1 MEQAASSPVGE
12 LVGRLGARARS
23 RAARYLRDLT
33 RLVNLDS
40 GTFDVPLVNQVGRV
54 LAAMLERG
62 GWRVERRP
70 ATGFGDHLVATMPG
84 DRRRRVMLLGHFDT
98 VYPAGT
104 AATRSLA
111 VRDGRA
117 YGPGVLDMK
126 GGLVLGIHAVELL
139 GGFPDL
145 ARPDLVFVLNSD
157 EEVGSPT
164 SRQLIEETA
173 HTADVVY
180 VLEPGRQP
188 GGVLATRKG
197 VGMYTVTVHGRA
209 AHAGAAPQ
217 DGRSA
222 VLELAYKT
230 VHWHQLNDVDKGTT
244 VNVTVVRGGTRRN
257 VIPELATAEI
267 DVRVPS
273 HDEAA
278 RVDQAIREIA
288 ARSWVPDTWAE
299 VSGGLNRPPMEKL
312 AGTLPLIELARACV
326 ASMELEF
333 AELTSGGGSDGNF
346 TAAVGVPTLD
356 GLGPIGRGAHSPEE
370 YIDLESIPA
379 RLTLLALL
387 IALAPPRSG

>member
-1 MEQAASSPVGE
+1 MEPMVPPKVGE
-12 LVGRLGARARS
+12 LAGRVGARAQTRVEG
-23 RAARYLRDLT
+23 YLRDLT

-40 GTFDVPLVNQVGRV
+40 GTFDAPLVNQVGCE
-54 LAAMLERG
+54 LAVMLERG
-62 GWRVERRP
+62 GWRVERHP
-70 ATGFGDHLVATMPG
+70 ATGFGDHLVATLPG
-84 DRRRRVMLLGHFDT
+84 DGRRRVMLLGHFDT

-104 AATRSLA
+104 AATRPLA
-111 VRDGRA
+111 VREGRV

-139 GGFPDL
+139 ASFPDL

-164 SRQLIEETA
+164 SRQLIEEA
-173 HTADVVY
+173 ARAADAVY
-180 VLEPGRQP
+180 VLEPGREP

-197 VGMYTVTVHGRA
+197 VGMYSVTVHGRA

-230 VHWHQLNDVDKGTT
+230 VHWHQLNDFEKGTT

-257 VIPELATAEI
+257 VVPELASAEI

-273 HDEAA
+273 HDEAT

-288 ARSWVPDTWAE
+288 ARSWVPDTRAE
-299 VSGGLNRPPMEKL
+299 VSGGLNRPPMQKL
-312 AGTLPLIELARACV
+312 AGAHSLSRLAEAIV
-326 ASMELEF
+326 ETMGLEF
-333 AELTSGGGSDGNF
+333 AELASGGGSDGNF
-346 TAAVGVPTLD
+346 TASIGVPTLD
-356 GLGPIGRGAHSPEE
+356 GLGPIGRGAHSSEE
-370 YIDLESIPA
+370 YIDLESLPT

-387 IALAPPRSG
+387 IALAPPRSE

>member
-1 MEQAASSPVGE
+1 MEQVASSPQGK
-12 LVGRLGARARS
+12 LVARLHARAQR
-23 RAARYLRDLT
+23 RAEEYLRDLT

-40 GTFDVPLVNQVGRV
+40 GTLDVHLVNEVGHE

-70 ATGFGDHLVATMPG
+70 APGFGDHLVATLPG
-84 DRRRRVMLLGHFDT
+84 DGRRRVMLLGHFDT

-104 AATRSLA
+104 AALRPLA
-111 VRDGRA
+111 VREGRA

-139 GGFPDL
+139 AGFSDL

-173 HTADVVY
+173 RTADAIY
-180 VLEPGRQP
+180 VLEPGREP
-188 GGVLATRKG
+188 GGVLVTRKG
-197 VGMYTVTVHGRA
+197 VGMYTVTIHGRA

-222 VLELAYKT
+222 VLELAHKT
-230 VHWHQLNDVDKGTT
+230 VQWHQLNDLDKGTT

-257 VIPELATAEI
+257 VIPERATAEI

-273 HDEAA
+273 RDEAI

-288 ARSWVPDTWAE
+288 ARSWVPDTRAE
-299 VSGGLNRPPMEKL
+299 VSGGLNRPPMEKQ
-312 AGTLPLIELARACV
+312 AGTLPLLELARAIV
-326 ASMELEF
+326 ASMALEF

-346 TAAVGVPTLD
+346 TAALGVPTLD
-356 GLGPIGRGAHSPEE
+356 GLGPIGRGPHSPEE
-370 YIDLESIPA
+370 YIELESLPA
-379 RLTLLALL
+379 RLALLAAL
-387 IALAPPRSG
+387 IALASPRSG

>member
-1 MEQAASSPVGE
+1 
-12 LVGRLGARARS
+12 
-23 RAARYLRDLT
+23 
-33 RLVNLDS
+33 
-40 GTFDVPLVNQVGRV
+40 
-54 LAAMLERG
+54 
-62 GWRVERRP
+62 
-70 ATGFGDHLVATMPG
+70 
-84 DRRRRVMLLGHFDT
+84 VMLLGHFDT

-164 SRQLIEETA
+164 SRQLVEETA
-173 HTADVVY
+173 RTADVVY
-180 VLEPGRQP
+180 VLEPGREP
-188 GGVLATRKG
+188 GGVLARRKG

-222 VLELAYKT
+222 VLELAHKT

-257 VIPELATAEI
+257 VVPELATAEI

-273 HDEAA
+273 RDEAA

-288 ARSWVPDTWAE
+288 ARSWVPDTRAE

-312 AGTLPLIELARACV
+312 AGTLPLLELARAIV

>member
-12 LVGRLGARARS
+12 LAGRVGARARS
-23 RAARYLRDLT
+23 RAAGYLRDLA

-40 GTFDVPLVNQVGRV
+40 GTFDVPLVNQVGRE

-70 ATGFGDHLVATMPG
+70 AAGFGDHLVATMPG

-104 AATRSLA
+104 AASRSLA
-111 VRDGRA
+111 VREGRV

-139 GGFPDL
+139 AGFPGL
-145 ARPDLVFVLNSD
+145 ARPDLVFILNSD

-173 HTADVVY
+173 RTADVVY
-180 VLEPGRQP
+180 VLEPGREP

-222 VLELAYKT
+222 VLELAHKT
-230 VHWHQLNDVDKGTT
+230 VHWHQLNDVDRGTT

-273 HDEAA
+273 RDEAT
-278 RVDQAIREIA
+278 RMDQAIREIA

-312 AGTLPLIELARACV
+312 AGTLPLLELARVIV
-326 ASMELEF
+326 ASMGLEF

-346 TAAVGVPTLD
+346 TAAIGVPTLD